1 MATIAIDKVRIA
13 GIASC
18 VPRNVIENSESTLFE
33 NEEEREK
40 YIHSTGVE
48 RRHVVDAHTCSS
60 DLCHQAAE
68 KLIAE
73 LKWDKDN
80 INYLIFI
87 SQTGDYIYPA
97 TACILQ
103 ERLGLSNA
111 CMSFDI
117 NMGCSG
123 WVYGMSVGASLVQ
136 AGGGRCL
143 ILNGETVS
151 KTRSPYDRVNMITGD
166 AGTVTALEFCE
177 LAKPMFFDL
186 NTEGKG
192 YKTIIIPDG
201 GYRNMF
207 SINSLEEHLD
217 DDGVVR
223 NNLHT
228 KMDGA
233 GVFAF
238 AISKAPASI
247 KKLMKDYEISPESVD
262 YYLLH
267 QANQFIIDKINKKIG
282 GGDRVI
288 SNLMNFGNTSSTSI
302 PLCITSK
309 LNNSFT
315 NKKIIGCAFGVG
327 LSWGSI
333 YFETDTKIVCPELI
347 EL

>member
-1 MATIAIDKVRIA
+1 MATIAINKVRIA

-40 YIHSTGVE
+40 YIQSTGVK
-48 RRHVVDAHTCSS
+48 RRHVVDEHTCSS
-60 DLCHQAAE
+60 DLCYEAAE
-68 KLIAE
+68 KLLAE
-73 LKWDKDN
+73 LKWGKDKID
-80 INYLIFI
+80 YLIFI

-103 ERLGLSNA
+103 ERLGLRSE

-117 NMGCSG
+117 TMGCSG
-123 WVYGMSVGASLVQ
+123 WIYGMSVAASLVQ
-136 AGGGRCL
+136 AGGGKCL

-166 AGTVTALEFCE
+166 AGTATALDFCE
-177 LAKPMFFDL
+177 SAKPMFFDL
-186 NTEGKG
+186 NTDGKG
-192 YKTIIIPDG
+192 YKTIMIPDG
-201 GYRNMF
+201 GYRNKF
-207 SINSLEEHLD
+207 SIDSLKEHMD

-247 KKLMKDYEISPESVD
+247 KKLMNEYEIAPESVD

-267 QANQFIIDKINKKIG
+267 QANQFIINKISKKIG
-282 GGDRVI
+282 GGDKVI
-288 SNLMNFGNTSSTSI
+288 SNLQDFGNTSSTSI
-302 PLCITSK
+302 PLCITSQ

-315 NKKIIGCAFGVG
+315 NKKCIGCAFGVG
-327 LSWGSI
+327 LSWASI
-333 YFETDTKIVCPELI
+333 YFETDNEIVCPKLI